1 MTVKLTDRFLT
12 SRKPPA
18 AGRAI
23 YTDATVPGLTFRVS
37 AATKSNPEGRRD
49 WLLRYRPR
57 GQTQKAVALGTY
69 PAVSLSAARQ
79 RAGEIVATAKRGVDL
94 IAVEESEAAAQRAAE
109 AKARPLSEVATAY
122 LEQCQAPAI
131 LAQH

>member
-49 WLLRYRPR
+49 WLLLPTPR
-57 GQTQKAVALGTY
+57 ANTESGRTRHLSCRVTVRG
-69 PAVSLSAARQ
+69 PA
-79 RAGEIVATAKRGVDL
+79 
-94 IAVEESEAAAQRAAE
+94 
-109 AKARPLSEVATAY
+109 
-122 LEQCQAPAI
+122 
-131 LAQH
+131 